1 MGDQNSVDEYLSAP
15 RSYMKT
21 LSMLPSLLRPA
32 AAQADR
38 IASLT
43 AYFTVAALL
52 VLTIVI
58 GLLIYIVVRFRAR
71 PGDAEPEQFTGN
83 KVVEGFMIGVPT
95 LLVVVF
101 MYLTLD
107 TMADVLPPDSG
118 TQPDV
123 VITGHRYWWEASYP
137 GTKAIVANEIH
148 LPVGRRLLLHIN
160 AADVIHDWWVPA
172 LGAKM
177 DAIPGRTNHL
187 WVTITKP
194 GVYEGACSEFCGTQ
208 HAWMRIKVV
217 AQPEPEFRDWV
228 ARKAQVANPV
238 LSASAQAGAA
248 FFSRQPCGS
257 CHRIR
262 GTAATGAVGPDLTHF
277 ASRRTML
284 AGLME
289 NNPDNLRQWLTDP
302 QHVKPGALMPRFI
315 YPKDSINVLV
325 DYLSSLK

>member
-1 MGDQNSVDEYLSAP
+1 ME
-15 RSYMKT
+15 K
-21 LSMLPSLLRPA
+21 LSMLPSLLSPA
-32 AAQADR
+32 SAQADR
-38 IASLT
+38 IVLLT
-43 AYFTVAALL
+43 TYFVIAALL
-52 VLTIVI
+52 VLITVV
-58 GLLIYIVVRFRAR
+58 GLLIYVTVRFRAK
-71 PGDAEPEQFTGN
+71 PGDKEPEQFTGN

-95 LLVVVF
+95 LLVLVF

-107 TMADVLPPDSG
+107 TMADVLPPDKG
-118 TQPDV
+118 AQPDV

-148 LPVGRRLLLHIN
+148 LPVGRRLLLHVA

-194 GVYEGACSEFCGTQ
+194 GVYEGACSEFCGAQ

-217 AQPEPEFRDWV
+217 AQPEAEFRQWV
-228 ARKAQVANPV
+228 AQKGRDATTQ

-248 FFSRQPCGS
+248 FFGRQPCGS

-262 GTAATGAVGPDLTHF
+262 GTAANGDVGPDLTHF
-277 ASRRTML
+277 ASRSTML

-289 NNPDNLRQWLTDP
+289 NNPDNLRKWLTNP
-302 QHVKPGALMPRFI
+302 QHVKPGALMPSFI

>member
-1 MGDQNSVDEYLSAP
+1 MGKS
-15 RSYMKT
+15 
-21 LSMLPSLLRPA
+21 SLLPYFLSPA
-32 AAQADR
+32 SGQASQ

-43 AYFTVAALL
+43 VYFVVAALL
-52 VLTIVI
+52 VLAIVI
-58 GLLIYIVVRFRAR
+58 GLLIYVSARFRAR
-71 PGDAEPEQFTGN
+71 PGDPEPQQFTGN
-83 KVVEGFMIGVPT
+83 KVIEGFMIGVPT
-95 LLVVVF
+95 LLVAVF

-107 TMADVLPPDSG
+107 TMATVLPPDKG
-118 TQPDV
+118 QRPDV

-137 GTKAIVANEIH
+137 GTKAVVANEIH
-148 LPVGRRLLLHIN
+148 LPVGRRLLLHID
-160 AADVIHDWWVPA
+160 AADVIHDWWVPQ

-187 WVTITKP
+187 WVTIEKP

-208 HAWMRIKVV
+208 HAWMRIKVI
-217 AQPEPEFRDWV
+217 AQPEAEFRQWV
-228 ARKAQVANPV
+228 VQKGRDVTAQ
-238 LSASAQAGAA
+238 LSPSAQTGAA

-262 GTAATGAVGPDLTHF
+262 GTAANGNVGPDLTHF
-277 ASRRTML
+277 GSRKIML

-289 NNPDNLRQWLTDP
+289 NNPANLRKWLTDP

-325 DYLSSLK
+325 DYLTALK